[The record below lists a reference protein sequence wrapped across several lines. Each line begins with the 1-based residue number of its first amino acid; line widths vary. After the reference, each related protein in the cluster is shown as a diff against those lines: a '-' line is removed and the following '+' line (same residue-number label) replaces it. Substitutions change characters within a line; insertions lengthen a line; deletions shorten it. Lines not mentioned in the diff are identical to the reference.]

1 MENLTVQVAEE
12 VESMLRKEYS
22 YRRIFEFIK
31 EEYPSLKLKDYSG
44 AAAILVRECS
54 MLLANHRARPFNE
67 D

>member
-1 MENLTVQVAEE
+1 MENLTIQVAEE

-31 EEYPSLKLKDYSG
+31 DEYPSLNLKDYQG
-44 AAAILVRECS
+44 APHALIRECS
-54 MLLANHRARPFNE
+54 MLLANHRAQPFNE